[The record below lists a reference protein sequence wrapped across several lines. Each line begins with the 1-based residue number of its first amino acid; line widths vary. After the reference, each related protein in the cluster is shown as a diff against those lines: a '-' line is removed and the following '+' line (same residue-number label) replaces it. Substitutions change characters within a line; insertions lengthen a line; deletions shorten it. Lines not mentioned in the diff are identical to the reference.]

1 MRCRSY
7 DEKKGLIKLSSGD
20 FEMQDQLRAK
30 LAEIA
35 GSSPPVKAFEIN
47 RPPVGPI
54 LLDPSQNEEFE
65 SLNPAILNSL
75 QETTGLK
82 LTRAARP
89 MSFDVALLSRN
100 VVEDQPYEQPLAW
113 GVNDNTA
120 EVEDDASDGGG
131 QGGEDGD

>member
-1 MRCRSY
+1 
-7 DEKKGLIKLSSGD
+7 
-20 FEMQDQLRAK
+20 MQDQLRAK

-35 GSSPPVKAFEIN
+35 GSSPPVKAFEIARN
-47 RPPVGPI
+47 PVGPI
-54 LLDPSQNEEFE
+54 LLDPSQNEELE
-65 SLNPAILNSL
+65 SINPAILNSL
-75 QETTGLK
+75 EETRGLK

-100 VVEDQPYEQPLAW
+100 VVEDQPYEQPMEFGTTDA
-113 GVNDNTA
+113 NA